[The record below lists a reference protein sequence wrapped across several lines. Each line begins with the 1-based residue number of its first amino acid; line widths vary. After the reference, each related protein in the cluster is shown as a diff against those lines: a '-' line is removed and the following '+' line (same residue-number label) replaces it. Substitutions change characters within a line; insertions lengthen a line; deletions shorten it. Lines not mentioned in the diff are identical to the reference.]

1 MKSRSDQLVALGL
14 LVLGQVEV
22 ALTGVD
28 GNPVAAHLLWAVVAL
43 AALYRRSHPFV
54 FALVC
59 VGGLVP
65 VAWLELVPAWSV
77 IFPVAAPLSVF
88 GVGLYGKRMVPSA
101 ISAIGFALASILIVW
116 INQLSGEAGHSYLGF
131 EWVRLITIYLG
142 AAGAGILLRD
152 RTETLESTRLRY
164 ESLPPAQSAIEAE
177 VADSRQQV
185 AREVHSVV
193 RRYLDRVQISVE
205 IALERLDKAPA
216 ASRSAAGKAREESHK
231 AMEEM
236 RRMLGL
242 LRMDSGAVIPTS
254 ATAPIAAPPDGFIH
268 RAAKLA
274 ARQALFLLALLNG
287 VVNAILIADVAP
299 QLGGEDLAPVWR
311 LAGATVTAALFIP
324 RRHWPLVT
332 VIGVPISLFVR
343 TWFFG
348 DLLPLDFF
356 VWSAAFVAAAYLR
369 PLPVAV
375 AGGLFVIA
383 ASVGTA
389 WAIEPETPW
398 QAFVAFSV
406 TTTVVWAVGA
416 ACRDRIRQT
425 TEIEELEAA
434 ECLRR
439 KQAALMA
446 IREQKLGVAREL
458 HDLVGHSLTAIT
470 LQCAGVER
478 LIPSDL
484 PRAKEVL
491 LTVDRLGTDAN
502 RELSELLVALSG
514 VRGPILPSLDSL
526 PALAEQIRERG
537 TRIELIISGD
547 FSKVEAGPGAAAY
560 RIVQESL
567 VNASKHSDGPVK
579 ARVNLLRDRIEF
591 QIENPETGVSG
602 AGFRFG
608 LIGIR
613 ERAEAYGGH
622 LEAGPDGRG
631 FWRVQA
637 EVPVSPTT
645 ISPLS

>member
-1 MKSRSDQLVALGL
+1 MALGL
-14 LVLGQVEV
+14 LVLGQAEV
-22 ALTGVD
+22 ALTGVE
-28 GNPVAAHLLWAVVAL
+28 GNQVAAHLLWAAVAV
-43 AALYRRSHPFV
+43 AALFRRSHPIV

-59 VGGLVP
+59 VGALVP

-88 GVGLYGKRMVPSA
+88 GVGLYGSRMIPSA
-101 ISAIGFALASILIVW
+101 VSAIGFALAAIVIVW
-116 INQLSGEAGHSYLGF
+116 INQLSGEADHSYLGF

-152 RTETLESTRLRY
+152 RSEALESTRLRY
-164 ESLPPAQSAIEAE
+164 SSLPPAQSEIEAA
-177 VADSRQQV
+177 VANSRQQV

-193 RRYLDRVQISVE
+193 RRYLDRVQVSVE
-205 IALERLDKAPA
+205 IALERLDGAPVA
-216 ASRSAAGKAREESHK
+216 ARSAAGKARGESRK
-231 AMEEM
+231 AMEEL

-242 LRMDSGAVIPTS
+242 LRTDSGPVVPARV
-254 ATAPIAAPPDGFIH
+254 AAPVEVPPDGLIH

-287 VVNAILIADVAP
+287 VINAIVIADVAP
-299 QLGGEDLAPVWR
+299 LLGGEDLAPGWR
-311 LAGATVTAALFIP
+311 LAGAAVTAALFIP

-332 VIGVPISLFVR
+332 VIGVPVSLFVR
-343 TWFFG
+343 TYFFG

-356 VWSAAFVAAAYLR
+356 IWSAAFVAAAYLR
-369 PLPVAV
+369 PLPLAV

-406 TTTVVWAVGA
+406 TTAVLWVVGA
-416 ACRDRIRQT
+416 ACRDRVQQT

-434 ECLRR
+434 ERLRR
-439 KQAALMA
+439 KGATLLA

-478 LIPSDL
+478 LIPSNL
-484 PRAKEVL
+484 ARAKEVL
-491 LTVDRLGTDAN
+491 VTVDRLGTDAS

-514 VRGPILPSLDSL
+514 VGEPILPSLDSL
-526 PALAEQIRERG
+526 PTLAEQVRERG

-547 FSKVEAGPGAAAY
+547 FSKVEAGPGAAVY

-567 VNASKHSDGPVK
+567 VNAAKHSDGPVNAK
-579 ARVNLLRDRIEF
+579 VNLLRDRIEL
-591 QIENPETGVSG
+591 QIENPETGVPG

-645 ISPLS
+645 TSPLS